1 MKKILI
7 TSFVFILFFTNISA
21 QYIITKLWDK
31 TLGGDGMESVSLSN
45 NGLMSFNYNIDIS
58 IKIRLLPNGNI
69 LITGNSNSGI
79 SGDKTQLN
87 WVFGA
92 TDIWL
97 VTIDSTTGQKLAD
110 YRIGGVDLGFDYP
123 ADFEILSSGNYFLTI
138 GSSASGVTGNYSV
151 PFIPIVTNG
160 VRHVRYLLLDSAFN
174 KIWERVI
181 QGSPGSQLPTRM
193 IWLNNKYYILF
204 NGSFLNATE
213 LSDTLCD
220 GENYGHQIGLGVYDS
235 SGTIAWDHLY
245 GGSRYSG
252 YNWAHDIIPRE
263 NNQYI
268 ISGITSDTISGCEMT
283 DSSAGRSDVSVFR
296 IDSIGNVLWQRSYGG
311 TGTEDYRSKLLP
323 TNDGNYVFA
332 AVSNSPQGG
341 EISQPNPTQS
351 YPNTDSLSLWIV
363 KINPNGGIIWDK
375 RYGGCYSTASYCT
388 AINTQDGGFLIGT
401 TIGQTNVNAFISVSW
416 QDSVPGCDVS
426 EYGRGLADYWV
437 LKLDSAG
444 NKQWDKRWGGS
455 ERDGLCDLM
464 QLGDGSYLAA
474 GMSYSSTSGDKTEMN
489 RDTSHVIIS
498 GINTPATMDYWVVRF
513 RADKVVGI
521 GELAAGSWQLSISP
535 NPASS
540 ICTITLNST
549 STLQHLNTLTL
560 TLYDITGRALLQ
572 QPFNAKANLDVSKFS
587 KGVYIVEV
595 RNKDGHSVKGKLVKE

>member
-45 NGLMSFNYNIDIS
+45 NGLMSFNYNIGIS

-69 LITGNSNSGI
+69 LITGNSKSGI
-79 SGDKTQLN
+79 SGEKTQLN

-97 VTIDSTTGQKLAD
+97 VTIDSNTGQKLAD
-110 YRIGGVDLGFDYP
+110 YRIGGVDLGFDYT
-123 ADFEILSSGNYFLTI
+123 ADFEILPSGNYFLTI

-160 VRHVRYLLLDSAFN
+160 VSHVRYLLLDSAFN
-174 KIWERVI
+174 KIWDRVI
-181 QGSPGSQLPTRM
+181 QGSPGSQFPTRM
-193 IWLNNKYYILF
+193 IWRDNRYYLLF
-204 NGSFLNATE
+204 WGSFLNSTE

-220 GENYGHQIGLGVYDS
+220 GENYGEQIGLGVYDS

-245 GGSRYSG
+245 SGSNPSPF
-252 YNWAHDIIPRE
+252 YNIAYDIIPRE
-263 NNQYI
+263 NNQYL
-268 ISGITSDTISGCEMT
+268 ISGITLDTVPGCEMT
-283 DSSAGRSDVSVFR
+283 DSSAGRSDVLVFR
-296 IDSIGNVLWQRSYGG
+296 IDSTGNVLWQRSYGG
-311 TGTEDYRSKLLP
+311 TGTDESRAHLLA

-341 EISQPNPTQS
+341 EISQPNQALS
-351 YPNTDSLSLWIV
+351 VPNTDSLSLWIV

-375 RYGGCYSTASYCT
+375 RYGGCYSTARYCT

-401 TIGQTNVNAFISVSW
+401 TIGRTIVNSFINLSW

-437 LKLDSAG
+437 IKLDSAG
-444 NKQWDKRWGGS
+444 NKEWDKRWGGS

-464 QLGDGSYLAA
+464 QLSDGSYLAA

-489 RDTSHVIIS
+489 RDTSHVLIS

-521 GELAAGSWQLSISP
+521 DELAAGSWQLSITP
-535 NPASS
+535 NPAKDNVE
-540 ICTITLNST
+540 IAINNT
-549 STLQHLNTLTL
+549 STPQHPNTL

-572 QPFNAKANLDVSKFS
+572 QPFNAKANLDVSKLS